1 MMTKKYTADT
11 IQDAMNLAKMELG
24 DNITLIDKKEVRK
37 SGIRGIFSKRD
48 IELTVGWEKRDNV
61 EQNDLKREVEQLK
74 SIISNMGFDNK
85 NDNDIDKICKNLLN
99 LELNEEIVE
108 SIRTDLQEMKFN
120 GIDTSKNLVESLKK
134 KIKIENPTI
143 NGKIALVGP
152 PGVGKT
158 TTIAKLAAKLVFEE
172 NKKVGVITIDTYRIG
187 AVEQLKIYT
196 DIMNIPFK
204 GVISPDEME
213 LALDEM
219 KDCDVVLIDTTG
231 RGYKNSMQI
240 LEIKNL
246 IDKAET
252 DNIHLVLNCTTREND
267 TKAIID
273 SYKNVN
279 FKSLIITKLDETIT
293 YGSIFNI
300 VNYAQKPISYIT
312 IGQNVPDDIIK
323 PNEDKI
329 IRLLLGVESI

>member
-1 MMTKKYTADT
+1 MMTKKYTANT

-37 SGIRGIFSKRD
+37 SGIQGIFSKKD
-48 IELTVGWEKRDNV
+48 IELTIGWEKRENI
-61 EQNDLKREVEQLK
+61 EQKDLKREIEQLK
-74 SIISNMGFDNK
+74 LIINNMGFDNK
-85 NDNDIDKICKNLLN
+85 NDNDIDKICKNLLS

-108 SIRTDLQEMKFN
+108 SIRIDLQEMKFN
-120 GIDTSKNLVESLKK
+120 GIDTSKNLV
-134 KIKIENPTI
+134 
-143 NGKIALVGP
+143 ALVGP

-252 DNIHLVLNCTTREND
+252 DNIHLVLNCTTRESD

-273 SYKNVN
+273 SYRNVN

-300 VNYAQKPISYIT
+300 MNYAQKPISYIT
-312 IGQNVPDDIIK
+312 TGQNVPDDIIK

>member
-1 MMTKKYTADT
+1 
-11 IQDAMNLAKMELG
+11 
-24 DNITLIDKKEVRK
+24 
-37 SGIRGIFSKRD
+37 
-48 IELTVGWEKRDNV
+48 
-61 EQNDLKREVEQLK
+61 
-74 SIISNMGFDNK
+74 DNK
-85 NDNDIDKICKNLLN
+85 NDNDIDKICKNLLS

-108 SIRTDLQEMKFN
+108 SIRIDLQEMKFN
-120 GIDTSKNLVESLKK
+120 GIDTSKNLVEILKK
-134 KIKIENPTI
+134 KIKIENQVI

-252 DNIHLVLNCTTREND
+252 DNIHLVLNCTTRESD

-273 SYKNVN
+273 SYRNVN

-300 VNYAQKPISYIT
+300 MNYAQKPISYIT
-312 IGQNVPDDIIK
+312 TGQNVPDDIIK

>member
-1 MMTKKYTADT
+1 M
-11 IQDAMNLAKMELG
+11 
-24 DNITLIDKKEVRK
+24 
-37 SGIRGIFSKRD
+37 
-48 IELTVGWEKRDNV
+48 
-61 EQNDLKREVEQLK
+61 
-74 SIISNMGFDNK
+74 
-85 NDNDIDKICKNLLN
+85 
-99 LELNEEIVE
+99 
-108 SIRTDLQEMKFN
+108 
-120 GIDTSKNLVESLKK
+120 
-134 KIKIENPTI
+134 
-143 NGKIALVGP
+143 
-152 PGVGKT
+152 
-158 TTIAKLAAKLVFEE
+158 
-172 NKKVGVITIDTYRIG
+172 
-187 AVEQLKIYT
+187 YT

-213 LALDEM
+213 LALDAM

-252 DNIHLVLNCTTREND
+252 DNIHLVLNCTTRESD

-273 SYKNVN
+273 SYRNVN

-300 VNYAQKPISYIT
+300 MNYAQKPISYIT
-312 IGQNVPDDIIK
+312 TGQNVPDDIIK